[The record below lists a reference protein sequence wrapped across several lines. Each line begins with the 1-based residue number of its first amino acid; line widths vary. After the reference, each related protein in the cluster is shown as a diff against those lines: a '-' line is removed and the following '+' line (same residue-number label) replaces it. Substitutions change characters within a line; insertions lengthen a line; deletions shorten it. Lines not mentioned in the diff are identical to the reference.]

1 MNMKICFYNSITNFR
16 SLLEISAFDR
26 PQLIFVK
33 RFKSLIVYSLTSYII
48 LPKMKIIA
56 LKNLS
61 IINKIQS
68 HSFDKD
74 KDFENAKMK
83 SMIKM

>member
-1 MNMKICFYNSITNFR
+1 MNIKICFHNSITNFR
-16 SLLEISAFDR
+16 SLSKINARDKF
-26 PQLIFVK
+26 QLIFIK
-33 RFKSLIVYSLTSYII
+33 RFKSLIVYFLISHII
-48 LPKMKIIA
+48 LSKMKITT

-68 HSFDKD
+68 HSFDKNN
-74 KDFENAKMK
+74 DFENVKMK